1 MDLNTRGLEEKGR
14 TVYLPPP
21 RMCAVVAQLV
31 RAPDCGSGG
40 QRFNSTSRYH
50 ASFSLWP
57 FKEPVGLF
65 HILLLWLRV
74 EPSL

>member
-1 MDLNTRGLEEKGR
+1 MDLNTKGLEEKGR

-40 QRFNSTSRYH
+40 QWFNSTSRYH
-50 ASFSLWP
+50 ASFALWP
-57 FKEPVGLF
+57 FMAPDGPF
-65 HILLLWLRV
+65 DI
-74 EPSL
+74 SFFG